1 MSRGVPPSPGQR
13 TMHRFVPAIRVSAI
27 VVNYRRAEMTRACLT
42 ALADSLARAGDE
54 DEIVDVF
61 GACGGTALVRRRM
74 LDDVGGMDESFFFAL
89 DDADLAWRARMRGWR
104 AVYAPGAVVYHHHGA
119 TTPHGSDQKYFH
131 VGLNRVRMLAKNAG
145 TVQLKRYGPA
155 IVGYDLAYIAHA
167 AVTDRTLA
175 PLRGSLQG
183 LRACR
188 AYRRPGWPRGLA
200 APAPPSGP

>member
-1 MSRGVPPSPGQR
+1 
-13 TMHRFVPAIRVSAI
+13 MHRFVPAIRISAI
-27 VVNYRRAEMTRACLT
+27 VVNYRRAEMTHACLA
-42 ALADSLARAGDE
+42 ALADSLARAGE
-54 DEIVDVF
+54 EYEIVVVDN
-61 GACGGTALVRRRM
+61 GSGDGSGSALREA
-74 LDDVGGMDESFFFAL
+74 VGGMDEPFFFAL

-131 VGLNRVRMLAKNAG
+131 VGLNRVRMLAKNAD
-145 TVQLKRYGPA
+145 TAQLKRYGPA
-155 IVGYDLAYIAHA
+155 IVGYDLAYSAYA
-167 AVTDRTLA
+167 AATDRTLA